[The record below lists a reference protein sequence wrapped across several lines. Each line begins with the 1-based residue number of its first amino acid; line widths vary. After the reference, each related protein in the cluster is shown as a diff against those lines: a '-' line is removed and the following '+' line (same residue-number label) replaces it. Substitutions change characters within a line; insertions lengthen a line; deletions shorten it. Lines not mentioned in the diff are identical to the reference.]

1 MALSIR
7 GFCRLNLGLVSN
19 VFSKNNI
26 LNVGVR
32 YMYTEKALGITSYE
46 STRQIYRNQFI
57 SIESTFRSKMKEVCD
72 STDGVI
78 FTEDLKAMLHLIQK
92 NEDDLVLIRKMIEKY
107 QASNKDL
114 KFGSYVFGTVVMRM
128 YYYLNEPKTALDTFN
143 EVSQTSLFNQRTSVN
158 ILMCLLYK
166 NNMYAEIRELFNF
179 AINNEEWKEVTKNC
193 LLVLCS
199 ACYKENTPE
208 SFECALNSWRKV
220 SDIVYRPPARSTAI
234 TSALAIKQNAPDVA
248 LELIAAIQKQ
258 QYITVRC
265 LKVLAYMNLQKYV
278 QIIPLF
284 KHLLE
289 TDNSSPF
296 KHTFYSHV
304 IDELEEN
311 IKNTNVEGSEELLQL
326 INEIRR
332 RDQVTPG
339 MRLEE
344 SLLRP
349 KTFMFARQ
357 QEPLTVNRNNMRNR
371 NMSGMRSNIR
381 L

>member
-7 GFCRLNLGLVSN
+7 GFCRLNLGLVNN
-19 VFSKNNI
+19 VFSKSNI

-46 STRQIYRNQFI
+46 KTRQIYRNQFT

-92 NEDDLVLIRKMIEKY
+92 NEDDLKLIKKMIEKY

-128 YYYLNEPKTALDTFN
+128 YYYLNEPVTALATFN
-143 EVSQTSLFNQRTSVN
+143 EAVETSLFNQRTSVN

-166 NNMYAEIRELFNF
+166 NEMYTEIRDLFNF
-179 AINNEEWKEVTKNC
+179 AINNEAWQTATQNS

-199 ACYKENTPE
+199 SCLKENTPE
-208 SFECALNSWRKV
+208 SFECALNAWRKV
-220 SDIVYRPPARSTAI
+220 SSMVFRPPARSTTI
-234 TSALAIKQNAPDVA
+234 VVALALKQNAPDVA
-248 LELIAAIQKQ
+248 LELIASIQKQ
-258 QYITVRC
+258 HYITVRC
-265 LKVLAYMNLQKYV
+265 LKVMAYMHLQKYV

-284 KHLLE
+284 KYILE
-289 TDNSSPF
+289 VDKSSF
-296 KHTFYSHV
+296 KHTFYAHV
-304 IDELEEN
+304 IDDLENN
-311 IKNTNVEGSEELLQL
+311 IKNSEAEGTAELLQL
-326 INEIRR
+326 ITELRR
-332 RDQVTPG
+332 QDHVTPG
-339 MRLEE
+339 VRLED

-349 KTFMFARQ
+349 KAFMFSRQ
-357 QEPLTVNRNNMRNR
+357 EITSPTNNNNMRNR
-371 NMSGMRSNIR
+371 NMTGMRSNMR
-381 L
+381 V